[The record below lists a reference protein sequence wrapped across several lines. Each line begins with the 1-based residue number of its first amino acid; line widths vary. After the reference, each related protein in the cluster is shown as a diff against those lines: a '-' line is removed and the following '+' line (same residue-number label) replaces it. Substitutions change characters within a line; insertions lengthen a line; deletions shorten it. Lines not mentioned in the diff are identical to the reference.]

1 MQFHPLITVVI
12 PSYNHAH
19 YIEKAINSV
28 FSQTYKNLEI
38 IVVDDGS
45 SDTSVELIKKLSSE
59 VGFTFIEQ
67 SNAGIS
73 KTLNKAIRDYSHGEY
88 ICILASDDYFHPEK
102 IEKQIKAIAQNPSSE
117 FCYTKA
123 REFDSES
130 GAAIREFPKKIIQG
144 KVLGSVFFHQPYAAG
159 TIMFT
164 RSLFDRV
171 GGFDEGLKIEDWDFS
186 IRCAAETSF
195 SVVDEPLFFYRSHQN
210 NTIKKLDRRIV
221 FKNKMQTLTKN
232 YMLISPSR
240 WIWIVIVHFVFDH
253 YLFNFKRAI
262 QSIMKK

>member
-1 MQFHPLITVVI
+1 MILPLVTVVI
-12 PSYNHAH
+12 PSYNHIKYVENALKSVLEQS
-19 YIEKAINSV
+19 YSNIE
-28 FSQTYKNLEI
+28 L
-38 IVVDDGS
+38 IVIDDGS
-45 SDTSVELIKKLSSE
+45 SDGSVEFLRSLSYGESCLL
-59 VGFTFIEQ
+59 VEQ

-73 KTLNKAIRDYSHGEY
+73 KTLNKAIRDYSHGKY

-102 IEKQIKAIAQNPSSE
+102 IEKQINAIENYPGSE

-144 KVLGSVFFHQPYAAG
+144 KVIGSVFFHQPYAAG

-240 WIWIVIVHFVFDH
+240 WIWIVIVHFIFDH

-262 QSIMKK
+262 QSIMRK

>member
-1 MQFHPLITVVI
+1 MHYHPLVTVVI

-19 YIEKAINSV
+19 YIERAINSV
-28 FSQTYKNLEI
+28 YSQTYKNLEV

-45 SDTSVELIKKLSSE
+45 SDASVELINKLSLE
-59 VGFTFIEQ
+59 MGFIFIEQ
-67 SNAGIS
+67 SNIGVS
-73 KTLNKAIRDYSHGEY
+73 KTLNKAIKDYSNGKY
-88 ICILASDDYFHPEK
+88 ICVLASDDYFHPEK
-102 IEKQIKAIAQNPSSE
+102 IEKQMKEIIKSSDSE

-123 REFDSES
+123 MEFDSES
-130 GAAIREFPKKIIQG
+130 GTTIREFPKKIIQG
-144 KVLGSVFFHQPYAAG
+144 KVLDEILFHQPYAAG

-195 SVVDEPLFFYRSHQN
+195 SVVAEPLFFYRSHKN

-232 YMLISPSR
+232 YMIASPVRWLYVVLI
-240 WIWIVIVHFVFDH
+240 HFIFDH

-262 QSIMKK
+262 RSLINR